1 MMKHEQ
7 MKSRVE
13 QVLFW
18 LVMVFILVFCTGC
31 STIVSHSLS
40 KGAPPA
46 YAGTWMNS
54 HFIKDA
60 ASEVSSDVPAAI
72 VITYGVIDFPLSL
85 VADTICLPYD
95 LAVAE

>member
-1 MMKHEQ
+1 MKLGLWIAA
-7 MKSRVE
+7 M
-13 QVLFW
+13 LF
-18 LVMVFILVFCTGC
+18 LALGSGC

-60 ASEVSSDVPAAI
+60 ASEVSSDLPAAV
-72 VITYGVIDFPLSL
+72 VITYGVIDFPFSL
-85 VADTICLPYD
+85 VADTLCLPYD
-95 LAVAE
+95 LAAAE